1 MLLPA
6 AFQNL
11 LTQGV
16 TDLLVQGPKLAQID
30 RGSGLESIAVDFGSE
45 SELRAM
51 AIELALENGARA
63 DIAKPISDFS
73 VGNVRCQVVLGGS
86 VSDETQISFRR
97 HPNVQITLEHLLEA
111 QMLEPRQAELLL
123 EALESQ
129 KTILICGPTGSGKT
143 TLLSALI
150 YESGQRVICIEQTPE
165 LSLQF
170 PAVGLR
176 EREANQ
182 EGVGAIDSSELL
194 RHALRMRPDRIA
206 LGEVRGKEFGTL
218 LLAVNN
224 GHSALATLHASSLDA
239 LPRRLGVLGLISG
252 LDQALLQGLLVGAV
266 DAVVQL
272 SSTLPRKVVGIASL
286 RMEAG
291 SLKAVPIDL

>member
-1 MLLPA
+1 
-6 AFQNL
+6 
-11 LTQGV
+11 
-16 TDLLVQGPKLAQID
+16 
-30 RGSGLESIAVDFGSE
+30 
-45 SELRAM
+45 
-51 AIELALENGARA
+51 
-63 DIAKPISDFS
+63 
-73 VGNVRCQVVLGGS
+73 VVLGGS

-111 QMLEPRQAELLL
+111 QMLEPRQADLLL
-123 EALESQ
+123 QALEGQ

-150 YESGQRVICIEQTPE
+150 YESGQRVICIEQAPE
-165 LSLQF
+165 LTLQF

-182 EGVGAIDSSELL
+182 EGVGAIESSELL

-218 LLAVNN
+218 LLAINN
-224 GHSALATLHASSLDA
+224 GHSALATLHASSLEA
-239 LPRRLGVLGLISG
+239 LPRRLSVLGLISG
-252 LDQALLQGLLVGAV
+252 LDQSLIHGLLVGAV
-266 DAVVQL
+266 DVVVQL

-291 SLKAVPIDL
+291 SLKVVPIDL

>member
-1 MLLPA
+1 
-6 AFQNL
+6 
-11 LTQGV
+11 
-16 TDLLVQGPKLAQID
+16 
-30 RGSGLESIAVDFGSE
+30 
-45 SELRAM
+45 
-51 AIELALENGARA
+51 
-63 DIAKPISDFS
+63 
-73 VGNVRCQVVLGGS
+73 
-86 VSDETQISFRR
+86 
-97 HPNVQITLEHLLEA
+97 
-111 QMLEPRQAELLL
+111 
-123 EALESQ
+123 
-129 KTILICGPTGSGKT
+129 
-143 TLLSALI
+143 LLSALI

-165 LSLQF
+165 LTLQF

-266 DAVVQL
+266 DVVVQL

-286 RMEAG
+286 RLEAG
-291 SLKAVPIDL
+291 SLKAVHIDL